1 MLGGGI
7 PPARCENALEWH
19 LEGAFTREGG
29 FRAASIRQGACN
41 SISLSEV
48 PYPVWGG
55 GLSRCAE
62 FEPAVM
68 ESARKL
74 LNTAKTVREMRTAQA
89 ILLPAIFGLI
99 REQNATAIG
108 LSVSRIGGIQEM
120 GAFLQQV
127 GARYPD
133 DHILMLVD
141 GASSHTAKALQ
152 IPDSISLVLLPA
164 YPPQLNPQEIVR
176 DEVREKNFPDRVFS
190 TMAAVHEQLQAALAK
205 SVADTKGVTSLT
217 AWPWTRKVLP

>member
-1 MLGGGI
+1 M
-7 PPARCENALEWH
+7 
-19 LEGAFTREGG
+19 
-29 FRAASIRQGACN
+29 
-41 SISLSEV
+41 
-48 PYPVWGG
+48 
-55 GLSRCAE
+55 SRCAE

-99 REQNATAIG
+99 REQTATAIG

-133 DHILMLVD
+133 DHILMVVD
-141 GASSHTAKALQ
+141 GASSHKAMALQ
-152 IPDSISLVLLPA
+152 IPDNISLVLLPA
-164 YPPQLNPQEIVR
+164 YSPQLNPQENVW
-176 DEVREKNFPDRVFS
+176 DEVREKNFPNRVFS
-190 TMAAVHEQLQAALAK
+190 TMAAVHEQLQAGLAK
-205 SVADTKGVTSLT
+205 SVADTKRVTSLT
-217 AWPWTRKVLP
+217 AWPWIRNILS